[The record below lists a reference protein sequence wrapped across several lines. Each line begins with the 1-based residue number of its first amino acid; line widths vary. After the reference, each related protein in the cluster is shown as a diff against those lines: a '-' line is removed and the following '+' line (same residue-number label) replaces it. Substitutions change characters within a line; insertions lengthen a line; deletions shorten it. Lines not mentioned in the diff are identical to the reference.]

1 MKFLL
6 HQLLLLKV
14 EKKIQKIIQEKKYKH
29 LYTQSNL
36 SQSYTHW
43 AFSDYQQLAEIINS
57 NTIIGGGKIS
67 ASTLQRISGVRNT
80 PKKYTLKNKTK
91 RTICLFL
98 GYDTWESLT
107 NYLMDLII
115 ENIELDENLRTKIG
129 QIIVKKIS

>member
-57 NTIIGGGKIS
+57 NTIIGGVKLVPLLCKGFLVRKIN
-67 ASTLQRISGVRNT
+67 I
-80 PKKYTLKNKTK
+80 KN
-91 RTICLFL
+91 IF
-98 GYDTWESLT
+98 
-107 NYLMDLII
+107 
-115 ENIELDENLRTKIG
+115 
-129 QIIVKKIS
+129 

>member
-115 ENIELDENLRTKIG
+115 ENIELDENLRTKL
-129 QIIVKKIS
+129 VKS